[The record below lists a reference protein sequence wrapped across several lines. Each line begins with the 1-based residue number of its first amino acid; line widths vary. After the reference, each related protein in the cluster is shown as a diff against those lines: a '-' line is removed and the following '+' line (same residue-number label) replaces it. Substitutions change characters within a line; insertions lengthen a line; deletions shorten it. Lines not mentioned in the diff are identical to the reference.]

1 MKPGELRH
9 WHAGVTAR
17 ANEPFLVVDVDPVER
32 EAVILDRGTIYK
44 LDAQNIE
51 YFSKRLEVD
60 RNRPA

>member
-1 MKPGELRH
+1 MKPGELRR

-17 ANEPFLVVDVDPVER
+17 ANEPFLVVDMDESTR

-51 YFSKRLEVD
+51 YFSARVED
-60 RNRPA
+60 D